1 MATDIFPNLIFV
13 VGAPR
18 SGTSILLD
26 FLTVPKNVAWI
37 PQKLAENPGNLRF
50 AGRTGRQNWPLLG
63 EFFLERRFAWKSVPQ
78 PATGPEFWD
87 HYLPAFTPPESEP
100 TVPGKGEVTESEK
113 EALRRVVCDLCDRQ
127 RRGML
132 VAEYTGFPRI
142 RLMRE
147 IFPEARFLQVIR
159 DPRSV
164 AYHMVKKMEGANHL
178 LWQHRGKWK
187 ELMPPALQQRL
198 EELPDTP
205 LNFSGV
211 LVRWYHDLYAE
222 ETGELPAEDF
232 CEIAYSDLLAKP
244 TLTLKK
250 VMKFAGLEMNNR
262 FKYYLKF
269 HDIQQSNQ
277 RTNRNLSG
285 TEAEELAL
293 AVSQVQ

>member
-1 MATDIFPNLIFV
+1 MDTDPHPHLLFV

-18 SGTSILLD
+18 SGSTLLLD

-37 PQKLAENPGNLRF
+37 PQKLARNPSCLRL

-63 EFFLERRFAWKSVPQ
+63 EFFLERRFAWKSVPK
-78 PATGPEFWD
+78 PATGSEFWEY
-87 HYLPAFTPPESEP
+87 YLPDFTPSDSEP
-100 TVPGKGEVTESEK
+100 ALPGKSAVTDAQK
-113 EALRRVVCDLCDRQ
+113 ETLQRVVCDICDRQ
-127 RRGML
+127 RRSLL

-164 AYHMVKKMEGANHL
+164 AYHMVKKMDGANHH
-178 LWQHRGKWK
+178 LWEHRAKWK
-187 ELMPPALQQRL
+187 ALMPPALQQRL
-198 EELPDTP
+198 SELPDTP
-205 LNFSGV
+205 LNFCGV

-222 ETGELPAEDF
+222 ETGELPSEDF
-232 CEIAYSDLLAKP
+232 CEIAYSDLLSQP
-244 TLTLKK
+244 TPTLKK
-250 VMKFAGLEMNNR
+250 VMKFAGLEMDSR

-269 HDIQQSNQ
+269 HDVQQSNQ

-293 AVSQVQ
+293 AVSQIL